1 MGFDQKGSLVFRVAR
16 DKTGM
21 WNVNEE
27 GFEQPLASFDT
38 PKDAREYALDIA
50 KSNDGST
57 VKVFD
62 EHGEQIL
69 WDADE
74 TEELM

>member
-1 MGFDQKGSLVFRVAR
+1 MDFDQKRSLVFRVSR

-27 GFEQPLASFDT
+27 GFEYPLASFDT
-38 PKDAREYALDIA
+38 SKDAREYALDIA
-50 KSNDGST
+50 KSNNGFA

-62 EHGEQIL
+62 EHNEQIL
-69 WDADE
+69 LDADE
-74 TEELM
+74 TEEST